1 MSGYDATRAGIAT
14 GFVVLGASI
23 ALGALVGAEAGS
35 LARLVLALSAP
46 VAAVLV
52 GVVTGRTARE
62 RGDR

>member
-1 MSGYDATRAGIAT
+1 VSGYDATRAGIAT